1 MKILMKGKGALGMG
15 WGRGCGE
22 KGYAFWRNG
31 EKREWLGKR
40 NKSKISRSIFT
51 KQFYS

>member
-1 MKILMKGKGALGMG
+1 MKVSLDGREPGAGQ
-15 WGRGCGE
+15 GE
-22 KGYAFWRNG
+22 KGYAFWRSAEN
-31 EKREWLGKR
+31 REWLGKR

>member
-1 MKILMKGKGALGMG
+1 MSGRGLWREGLGLLEKKGKWEW
-15 WGRGCGE
+15 WGE
-22 KGYAFWRNG
+22 
-31 EKREWLGKR
+31 R